1 MDHAILWVA
10 SFTLYK
16 LGTKNLP
23 MATIFLKLVS
33 KRRPED
39 IFNFKPCIVLN
50 LVYVC
55 QEDHYFHCFHNHSRF
70 TDNVR
75 EVPESV
81 PYVISIYETKRL
93 ELSNWRIETKQK

>member
-1 MDHAILWVA
+1 MDHAILWAA

-23 MATIFLKLVS
+23 VATIFLKLVS

-70 TDNVR
+70 TDM
-75 EVPESV
+75 SGK
-81 PYVISIYETKRL
+81 SQS
-93 ELSNWRIETKQK
+93 LSLMSFRFMRQKD